1 MIVKAYFDIM
11 TSHKESKMN
20 PTFFKAELSFLS
32 LTPKSFMLVW
42 NKTHDFLWGLKKTYS
57 VSYVL
62 CLNREQNYQSDQG

>member
-32 LTPKSFMLVW
+32 LTPKSFMLV
-42 NKTHDFLWGLKKTYS
+42 
-57 VSYVL
+57 
-62 CLNREQNYQSDQG
+62 